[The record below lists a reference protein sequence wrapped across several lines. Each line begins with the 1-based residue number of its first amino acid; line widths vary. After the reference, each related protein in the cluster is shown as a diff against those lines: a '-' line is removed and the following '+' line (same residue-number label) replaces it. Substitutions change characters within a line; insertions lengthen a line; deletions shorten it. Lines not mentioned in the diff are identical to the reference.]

1 MIPALLVKMA
11 LIIIVIRS
19 GYVCIQMLNKRLS
32 SNVLNLLYHASIFII
47 ALSFL
52 I

>member
-1 MIPALLVKMA
+1 MIPALLVKIA

-19 GYVCIQMLNKRLS
+19 AYVCIHMLNKRLS
-32 SNVLNLLYHASIFII
+32 SNLLNLLYHASIFII